1 MCIQIPERNCWHS
14 GCMVIA
20 HFHLLQIFHI
30 ATVSIVHTSV
40 CVCVCVCVL
49 GYPHLMVL
57 PTRPFSQKRTLK
69 RGVSVFHPSLG
80 SQQGHW
86 RLLFLHML
94 FKTLIGM
101 RHGKGCLWQ
110 TTWVK
115 KKKPKEKCPND
126 VLHQPTPFS
135 HLEAD
140 TPPPPPPHTHKKIW
154 SFIENIC
161 IFKCCFLLKL
171 FSDSF
176 YVLETTGIYY
186 IPLIKA
192 NNQSAHM
199 GCNQSHHSP
208 LRFLGGMYSKC
219 NR

>member
-1 MCIQIPERNCWHS
+1 MYPDPWTKLLTQWLHGYCTFSSFADLSYCHCIYCAYK
-14 GCMVIA
+14 C
-20 HFHLLQIFHI
+20 
-30 ATVSIVHTSV
+30 V
-40 CVCVCVCVL
+40 CVCVCVCFGV
-49 GYPHLMVL
+49 
-57 PTRPFSQKRTLK
+57 PTSHGLTHQT
-69 RGVSVFHPSLG
+69 
-80 SQQGHW
+80 
-86 RLLFLHML
+86 FL
-94 FKTLIGM
+94 
-101 RHGKGCLWQ
+101 
-110 TTWVK
+110 
-115 KKKPKEKCPND
+115 PKEDTEERSVSFPPLPWAPSRATDAFYFSICYLKLWLAWGMGRAVYGRPHGLKKWSQRKS
-126 VLHQPTPFS
+126 VLTTCYTIFS
-135 HLEAD
+135 PWSWH
-140 TPPPPPPHTHKKIW
+140 PPPPTPHTHKKIW